1 MIIEVLIETYDN
13 ASPLAPTANNNTFQ
27 TISILRQR
35 LAGNNYIGAAYL
47 HNSRDTSTINKKN
60 SITGLDYLSN

>member
-27 TISILRQR
+27 TTSILR
-35 LAGNNYIGAAYL
+35 
-47 HNSRDTSTINKKN
+47 
-60 SITGLDYLSN
+60 